1 MVLDDKKVNEIKRIA
16 IIALASDD
24 KLMETLVLKGGN
36 AIDLAYTEKK
46 PGLSRTSYDLDYS
59 IAGGDFDES
68 MTGRIEATIKQT
80 FAEHSYTIID
90 YRFAARPKKANEKL
104 ADFWGGYKAV
114 FKVIPTDIYEKQKDS
129 PRLRNNSIVLN
140 PDTSPV
146 FEMEFSKFE
155 FVENKVPVKV
165 DGYTVYV
172 YTSEMIVFEKVRAL
186 CQQLPE
192 YGKIIP
198 SFDPRPRARDF
209 YDIHLIM
216 EGHKINPST
225 AENLEL
231 IGNIFSAKKVPI
243 SFIQEL
249 PTSRAFHA
257 TDWKSVTDTLPR
269 NITPQPFD
277 FYFDYVM
284 EKFLAL
290 KFP

>member
-80 FAEHSYTIID
+80 YAEHGYTIMD
-90 YRFAARPKKANEKL
+90 YRFRAKPKKANEEV
-104 ADFWGGYKAV
+104 ADFWGGYKAE
-114 FKVIPTDIYEKQKDS
+114 FKVIPTDVYEKEKDN
-129 PRLRNNSIVLN
+129 PRLRNKSIMLN

-172 YTSEMIVFEKVRAL
+172 YTSEMIVFEKLRAL
-186 CQQLPE
+186 CQQLPGYKE
-192 YGKIIP
+192 IIA
-198 SFDPRPRARDF
+198 SSTSSPRARDF
-209 YDIHLIM
+209 YDIHLIT
-216 EGHKINPST
+216 EGHKIDPST
-225 AENLEL
+225 PENLEL
-231 IGNIFSAKKVPI
+231 IRNIFLAKKVPV
-243 SFIQEL
+243 SFIQDL
-249 PTSRAFHA
+249 PTSKAYHA
-257 TDWKSVTDTLPR
+257 DDWKSVTDTLAR
-269 NITPQPFD
+269 NITPEPFD

-284 EKFLAL
+284 EKFLPL